1 MMNKVVVI
9 GGGAAGLMAAVT
21 AAQHGAAVE
30 LVEKM
35 PAIGKKLLVTGKGR
49 CNITN
54 VCDIRELIQNMPGNG
69 QFLHSAFR
77 AFSNQNIIDF
87 FEGRG
92 LATKVERG
100 GRVFPVS
107 DRAADVVA
115 VFSRLLTELNVS
127 LRLGQAARRILVE
140 NGQVSGVEFHDG
152 GKISADKVIVAA
164 GGATYPGTGSSG
176 DGALMAAKIG
186 HTITEL
192 RPSLV
197 PLEVAESW
205 ITDLQGLSLKNVTAT
220 VTKGGKKVAA
230 EFGEMLFT
238 HYGLSGP
245 IILSLSREAANA
257 LRSDEPVAVEINLKP
272 ALDEVM
278 LDRRLQR
285 DFTKFSR
292 KQMKNALDELLPQ
305 KLIDVIIDLSHIS
318 PDKPVHQVTKA
329 ERARLVEQL
338 RRLTFTITRTRPLAE
353 AIVTAGGVSTKEIS
367 PSTLES
373 KLIAGLYFA
382 GEVIDIDG
390 YTGGYNLQAAWST
403 GFVAGRHAA
412 EGRH

>member
-1 MMNKVVVI
+1 MNKVVVI

-21 AAQHGAAVE
+21 AAQHGAKVE
-30 LVEKM
+30 VAEKM
-35 PAIGKKLLVTGKGR
+35 PAVGKKILVTGKGR

-54 VCDIRELIQNMPGNG
+54 DSDIREFIQNMPGNG

-77 AFSNQNIIDF
+77 AFSNLDMVAF
-87 FEGRG
+87 LESRG

-100 GRVFPVS
+100 GRIFPVS

-115 VFSRLLTELNVS
+115 VFTRLLSELGVS
-127 LRLGQAARRILVE
+127 IRLGQAARRILVDNE
-140 NGQVSGVEFHDG
+140 HITGVEFQDG
-152 GKISADKVIVAA
+152 GKISADKVILAV
-164 GGATYPGTGSSG
+164 GGSTYPGTGSSG
-176 DGALMAAKIG
+176 DGFVMAGKIG

-192 RPSLV
+192 RPSLI
-197 PLEVAESW
+197 PLEVEESW

-220 VTKGGKKVAA
+220 VTKGGKKLAS

-245 IILSLSREAANA
+245 IILSLSRVAADA
-257 LRSDEPVAVEINLKP
+257 LRIGEPVAVEINLKP
-272 ALDEVM
+272 ALDEQM

-285 DFTKFSR
+285 DFAKFAR
-292 KQMKNALDELLPQ
+292 KQMKNALDELLPN
-305 KLIDVIIDLSHIS
+305 KLIDVIIDLSHI
-318 PDKPVHQVTKA
+318 PPEKPVHQVTKV
-329 ERARLVEQL
+329 ERARLSEQL
-338 RRLTFTITRTRPLAE
+338 RRLTFTITKTRPLAE

-367 PSTLES
+367 PSTMES
-373 KLIAGLYFA
+373 KLVKGLYFA

-412 EGRH
+412 DYS

>member
-1 MMNKVVVI
+1 MNKVVVI
-9 GGGAAGLMAAVT
+9 GGGASGLMAAVT
-21 AAQHGAAVE
+21 AAQHGATVE

-35 PAIGKKLLVTGKGR
+35 PVVGKKILITGKGR

-54 VCDIRELIQNMPGNG
+54 QCDIRELIQNMPGNG

-77 AFSNQNIIDF
+77 AFSNHDIIDF
-87 FEGRG
+87 FERHG

-107 DRAADVVA
+107 DRAADVVD
-115 VFSRLLTELNVS
+115 VFMRLLAELNVR
-127 LRLGQAARRILVE
+127 LRLGQAARRILE
-140 NGQVSGVEFHDG
+140 YNGQVSGVEFHDG
-152 GKISADKVIVAA
+152 GKIEADKVIVAA

-176 DGALMAAKIG
+176 DGAVMAEKIG

-197 PLEVAESW
+197 PLEVEESW

-220 VTKGGKKVAA
+220 VTRGGKKLAA

-245 IILSLSREAANA
+245 IILSLSRVTADA
-257 LRSDEPVAVEINLKP
+257 LRSGEPVTVEINLKP
-272 ALDEVM
+272 ALDDVM

-285 DFTKFSR
+285 DFAKFSR
-292 KQMKNALDELLPQ
+292 KQMKNALDELLPH
-305 KLIDVIIDLSHIS
+305 KLIDVILDLSHIP

-329 ERARLVEQL
+329 ERMRLTEQL
-338 RRLTFTITRTRPLAE
+338 QRLSFDITQTRPLAE

-367 PSTLES
+367 PSTMES
-373 KLIAGLYFA
+373 KLIVGLYFA

-412 EGRH
+412 RGGK

>member
-1 MMNKVVVI
+1 MNKVLVI

-21 AAQHGAAVE
+21 AAQNGAQVT

-35 PAIGKKLLVTGKGR
+35 LTVGKKILVTGKGR

-54 VCDIRELIQNMPGNG
+54 DCEVRELILNMPGNG

-77 AFSNQNIIDF
+77 AFSSQDMVEFLENH
-87 FEGRG
+87 G
-92 LATKVERG
+92 LPTKVERG

-107 DRAADVVA
+107 DRASDVIDL
-115 VFSRLLTELNVS
+115 FMRQLSQLGVS
-127 LRLGQAARRILVE
+127 IRVGQAVRRILHDV
-140 NGQVSGVEFHDG
+140 NGVLGVEFQDG
-152 GKISADKVIVAA
+152 GKLLANRVILAV
-164 GGATYPGTGSSG
+164 GGSTYPGTGSSG
-176 DGALMAAKIG
+176 DGFVMAGKIG

-197 PLEVAESW
+197 PLEVAEQW

-220 VTKGGKKVAA
+220 VTKGEKKLAS

-245 IILSLSREAANA
+245 IILSLSRTVAEA
-257 LRSDEPVAVEINLKP
+257 LRGSEPVAVEINLKP
-272 ALDEVM
+272 ALDEVT
-278 LDRRLQR
+278 LDHRLQR
-285 DFTKFSR
+285 DFTKFAR
-292 KQMKNALDELLPQ
+292 KQMKNALDELLPN
-305 KLIDVIIDLSHIS
+305 KLIDVIIALSQI
-318 PDKPVHQVTKA
+318 PPEKPVHQVTKV
-329 ERARLVEQL
+329 ERARLTEQL
-338 RRLTFTITRTRPLAE
+338 RKLTFRITRTRPLAE

-367 PSTLES
+367 PTTMES
-373 KLIAGLYFA
+373 KKVKGLYFA

-403 GFVAGRHAA
+403 GFVAGSHAA
-412 EGRH
+412 DNS